1 MAIAT
6 PALSG
11 PGSAVC
17 GTVAFSVG
25 AIEGASDVAMG
36 TAVKEFVGNTVGR
49 TVRRAV
55 GRDVVPVGV
64 NVEDDVSKVGS
75 IVGLAVGISVG
86 STVGRSV
93 GANVGANV
101 AIVML
106 TPSAE
111 DAADSIAEPT
121 EATLSTVA
129 TMLSMISVV
138 TVTFVAAG
146 VTSLASSTDNFNFG
160 LMSLSVFTISLGV
173 IIDSITMAS
182 LRVEVRISTW
192 TRISDAGGLEML
204 TLVSTPTSPK
214 CFSIV
219 AGSERDDSIVSTS
232 WSQSTL
238 RVTDLVDSPTDKRL
252 RRYCTVTSDEAI
264 PAAPATASL
273 TNTSDTL
280 ESMIILT
287 TTTREMVVEWSGAS
301 FSKVSTAVEA
311 SFSETIPLPGKEKSH
326 DVA

>member
-17 GTVAFSVG
+17 GTVGITVG

-36 TAVKEFVGNTVGR
+36 IAVKDVVGNTVGR
-49 TVRRAV
+49 TVKRAV
-55 GRDVVPVGV
+55 GRDVAPVGV
-64 NVEDDVSKVGS
+64 KVGVSAGANVGDDGSKVGS
-75 IVGLAVGISVG
+75 MVGLAVGISVG

-111 DAADSIAEPT
+111 DAADSMLEPT
-121 EATLSTVA
+121 EATFSTVA
-129 TMLSMISVV
+129 TILSMISVV

-146 VTSLASSTDNFNFG
+146 VTSLASSTDKFNFG

-273 TNTSDTL
+273 T
-280 ESMIILT
+280 
-287 TTTREMVVEWSGAS
+287 
-301 FSKVSTAVEA
+301 
-311 SFSETIPLPGKEKSH
+311 
-326 DVA
+326 